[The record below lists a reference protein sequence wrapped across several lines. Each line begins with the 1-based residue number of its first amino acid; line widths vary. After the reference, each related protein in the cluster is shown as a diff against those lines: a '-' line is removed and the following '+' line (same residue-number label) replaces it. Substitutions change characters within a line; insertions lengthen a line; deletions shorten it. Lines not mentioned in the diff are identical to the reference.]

1 VVHACVSGERGGYT
15 TWHRDG
21 VNSKGHVAVH
31 PEHALT
37 IKAFT
42 FPFDIAPDQGPAA
55 GAIDRSTV
63 HRMHGLCSGCLCM
76 PLAVG
81 AIVLTVMRF
90 VLLISRLCG
99 SVVPGSHRLQFS
111 AQEWARRSGHGAA
124 LGMRPPRNCYLG
136 PKKYSAYESAS
147 ESIRIR

>member
-1 VVHACVSGERGGYT
+1 MSAPVVRACVSGELGGYT

-55 GAIDRSTV
+55 GALDRSTE
-63 HRMHGLCSGCLCM
+63 HRMVCARVVCACLFQ
-76 PLAVG
+76 
-81 AIVLTVMRF
+81 T
-90 VLLISRLCG
+90 
-99 SVVPGSHRLQFS
+99 
-111 AQEWARRSGHGAA
+111 A
-124 LGMRPPRNCYLG
+124 LSC
-136 PKKYSAYESAS
+136 
-147 ESIRIR
+147 